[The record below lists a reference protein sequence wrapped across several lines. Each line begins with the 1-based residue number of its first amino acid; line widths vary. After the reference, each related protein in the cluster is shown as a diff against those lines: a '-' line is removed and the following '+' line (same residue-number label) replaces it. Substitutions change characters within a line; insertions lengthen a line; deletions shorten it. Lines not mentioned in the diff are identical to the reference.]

1 MDADSAALAAIHGLN
16 QKLEQTVKE
25 KDAEIQALK
34 KGRLKA
40 SDRRRRL
47 GEQGVLRGEI
57 LFRQQ
62 HLAALID
69 WSVHETL
76 A

>member
-1 MDADSAALAAIHGLN
+1 MDADSVALAAIHGLN
-16 QKLEQTVKE
+16 QKLEQTVRE

>member
-40 SDRRRRL
+40 SDRRRQRW
-47 GEQGVLRGEI
+47 
-57 LFRQQ
+57 
-62 HLAALID
+62 
-69 WSVHETL
+69 WSAFIATKL
-76 A
+76 D

>member
-1 MDADSAALAAIHGLN
+1 MALAAIHGLN
-16 QKLEQTVKE
+16 QKLEQTVRE